1 MQKLDRV
8 PNDVDA
14 VREEAALVPATTVS
28 DRAKYLTEI
37 AGDMAGRPIKF
48 DIKASKFITTDDGSE
63 VADAEYIALCPQTLT
78 GFIKFNGPDTPPDR
92 EMGLLYGGYV
102 MPAREDL
109 GDLDET
115 KWESALTGRRPTRG
129 SIRSRCR

>member
-37 AGDMAGRPIKF
+37 AGGMAGRPIKF

-63 VADAEYIALCPQTLT
+63 VADAEYIALCPETLT

-92 EMGLLYGGYV
+92 EMGLSTAATSCRRGKTWATL
-102 MPAREDL
+102 
-109 GDLDET
+109 T
-115 KWESALTGRRPTRG
+115 KRSGRRASTGRRPTRG

>member
-37 AGDMAGRPIKF
+37 AGGMAG
-48 DIKASKFITTDDGSE
+48 T
-63 VADAEYIALCPQTLT
+63 ADKVRHQ
-78 GFIKFNGPDTPPDR
+78 G
-92 EMGLLYGGYV
+92 
-102 MPAREDL
+102 
-109 GDLDET
+109 
-115 KWESALTGRRPTRG
+115 
-129 SIRSRCR
+129 